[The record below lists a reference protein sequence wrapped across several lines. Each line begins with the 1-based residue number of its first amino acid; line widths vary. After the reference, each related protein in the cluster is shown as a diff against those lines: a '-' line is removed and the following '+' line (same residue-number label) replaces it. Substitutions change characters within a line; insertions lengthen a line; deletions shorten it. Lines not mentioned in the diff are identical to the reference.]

1 MFYSLSANK
10 FDYGY
15 ILSFITVVL
24 VSLVL
29 ELPRIRATRMIMKT
43 APPATHTHGDVYH
56 CVDDVVDSVFVV
68 TVLSPSCA
76 HSTTCI
82 QVKKIARKNLYPQ
95 RKLICFMINF
105 FV

>member
-1 MFYSLSANK
+1 MV
-10 FDYGY
+10 
-15 ILSFITVVL
+15 SFITVVL

-29 ELPRIRATRMIMKT
+29 ELPRIRATRIIINT

-76 HSTTCI
+76 HNATCI
-82 QVKKIARKNLYPQ
+82 QAKKIARKILYPQ
-95 RKLICFMINF
+95 RTLICFMMIF
-105 FV
+105 FIKKLLPL

>member
-1 MFYSLSANK
+1 MLYSLSANK
-10 FDYGY
+10 LTIDY

-29 ELPRIRATRMIMKT
+29 ELPRIRATRIIINT

-82 QVKKIARKNLYPQ
+82 HTKKIARKILYPQ
-95 RKLICFMINF
+95 QKLICFMINF